1 MANTQ
6 PAARFAYI
14 PGDSQKGDDGAH
26 GLAAIHIALHPEAG
40 VDGDRGLS
48 SDELRES
55 LDIHSRHASDRGHA
69 LRRVRLYHFAIGVES
84 QHVIRNES
92 VVDLSSPDEEVGEP
106 ERQRAVRPRA
116 RLDEQVGAL
125 GGLGAARVDDDQA
138 APRLERVVDEDGLM
152 DVGLRWILPPHHD
165 ELGTRD
171 VRWIR
176 VLVLSQSEPRR
187 FEACGPAQIA
197 IGGRVAAEE
206 RVCVTG
212 VGLYLCSFFWSQY
225 CCIYTTTGGDLMDT
239 ARTLEEKRER
249 VLEQMRAIRSMR
261 PGSVTEQYLKVTHKG
276 KRKPVMRG
284 PYWVYTRKEAGKT
297 VGQRLSREDAEQ
309 VTKDIEAHRK
319 FVALCKEFETL
330 TMRLGDVE
338 VDAVLSPEKKRPRS
352 RSSRTKR

>member
-1 MANTQ
+1 MSATQ
-6 PAARFAYI
+6 RKPLRGNQGSAFVI
-14 PGDSQKGDDGAH
+14 SILVLFMLTVL
-26 GLAAIHIALHPEAG
+26 GLALMLTTSTEKEIAINYRWGQQAFFNADAGLEFGKNVLASYALQ
-40 VDGDRGLS
+40 DGD
-48 SDELRES
+48 
-55 LDIHSRHASDRGHA
+55 
-69 LRRVRLYHFAIGVES
+69 F
-84 QHVIRNES
+84 QN
-92 VVDLSSPDEEVGEP
+92 
-106 ERQRAVRPRA
+106 
-116 RLDEQVGAL
+116 
-125 GGLGAARVDDDQA
+125 
-138 APRLERVVDEDGLM
+138 
-152 DVGLRWILPPHHD
+152 ILPP
-165 ELGTRD
+165 
-171 VRWIR
+171 VR
-176 VLVLSQSEPRR
+176 VLGSMTLKPNDVGACADETIAGCRDYQYFIDLDGATRMYIGKVLRDINGRLVQYDFRQPLGNDTLNDIDFDGTSDVQGTVTLWVRR
-187 FEACGPAQIA
+187 PLVGGADYAQDDRIILTA
-197 IGGRVAAEE
+197 EGTAPNGQGIGSG

-225 CCIYTTTGGDLMDT
+225 CCVFTTTGGDLMDT

-338 VDAVLSPEKKRPRS
+338 VDAVLAPEKKRPRS

>member
-1 MANTQ
+1 MRPLTAQLLTFSKGGLPIKNNLRLSELVPETSEFALRGSNVRCELALPSGLWQIRADSGQIGQVIHNLLLNAAQSMPGGGVVRVACSNCEIAANE
-6 PAARFAYI
+6 
-14 PGDSQKGDDGAH
+14 
-26 GLAAIHIALHPEAG
+26 IAKVEAG
-40 VDGDRGLS
+40 PYVELS
-48 SDELRES
+48 VED
-55 LDIHSRHASDRGHA
+55 H
-69 LRRVRLYHFAIGVES
+69 GVG
-84 QHVIRNES
+84 IRKE
-92 VVDLSSPDEEVGEP
+92 DLPRIFDPYFTTKGE
-106 ERQRAVRPRA
+106 
-116 RLDEQVGAL
+116 GS
-125 GGLGAARVDDDQA
+125 GLG
-138 APRLERVVDEDGLM
+138 
-152 DVGLRWILPPHHD
+152 
-165 ELGTRD
+165 
-171 VRWIR
+171 
-176 VLVLSQSEPRR
+176 
-187 FEACGPAQIA
+187 
-197 IGGRVAAEE
+197 

-212 VGLYLCSFFWSQY
+212 VGLYLGSFFWSQY
-225 CCIYTTTGGDLMDT
+225 CCIYTTGGDLMDT

-338 VDAVLSPEKKRPRS
+338 VDAVLAPEKKRPRS